1 MFWNFVLGV
10 AARTRLHVPVEFED
24 SSRSNCFQESE
35 LWAFSCRPFGFWIL
49 GDPHKSPS
57 ACMITL
63 SFIVVPRIDQ
73 MSHVVRKIFLRA
85 PRLRNTKLTDFAF
98 AGTVGLGFA
107 IGEPSLEVASWTLL
121 TWRSAFPIGSERKML
136 KCLQENIEKLI
147 MLNRRRRWSH
157 SSREK
162 LLWLECQQVGFWC
175 QHIWFGPWVQ
185 NWFCRTTN
193 QAQLCGFLTR
203 VSSSDFVL

>member
-85 PRLRNTKLTDFAF
+85 PRAAQHQVDRFCLRWN
-98 AGTVGLGFA
+98 
-107 IGEPSLEVASWTLL
+107 
-121 TWRSAFPIGSERKML
+121 
-136 KCLQENIEKLI
+136 
-147 MLNRRRRWSH
+147 RWSWLCH
-157 SSREK
+157 RWTFTGSRFLNSLWHGALLFRSDQKEKCWSVCKRTSRNSSCWTDGE
-162 LLWLECQQVGFWC
+162 GD
-175 QHIWFGPWVQ
+175 P
-185 NWFCRTTN
+185 
-193 QAQLCGFLTR
+193 TR
-203 VSSSDFVL
+203 HAKNSSG